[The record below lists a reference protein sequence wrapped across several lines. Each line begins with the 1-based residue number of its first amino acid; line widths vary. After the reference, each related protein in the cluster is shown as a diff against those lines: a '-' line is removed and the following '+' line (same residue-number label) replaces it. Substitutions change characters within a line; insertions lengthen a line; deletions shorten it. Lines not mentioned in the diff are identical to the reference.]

1 MLRPLRALRVV
12 RILRLGAV
20 AGVAQRRATR
30 SLHAQ
35 VTTYVFS
42 AVIVALVVA
51 GIAVREAERGS
62 PDANIANV
70 WDGIWWAVTTVT
82 TVGYGDY
89 YPTTPLGRLI
99 AVGLMLIGIALIGV
113 VTGSI
118 ATWFVEKLEGTEEA
132 VDAAIEEA
140 GAVTDAKLAEVLVEL
155 REVRR
160 LLEEGR
166 SVAGS
171 SG

>member
-1 MLRPLRALRVV
+1 M
-12 RILRLGAV
+12 
-20 AGVAQRRATR
+20 
-30 SLHAQ
+30 
-35 VTTYVFS
+35 
-42 AVIVALVVA
+42 A

-155 REVRR
+155 REVPR